1 MSDISLLF
9 LNALEENNY
18 MKCKSMCQDYSS
30 YINALIYHGQT
41 PLMLAAKY
49 GSLDLILLLLNYGA
63 DVNKSNGFGLTPL
76 MISALYN
83 QINIM
88 NELIIHGADVNSTN
102 FYGITA
108 LMMACSSGHFH
119 CVNLLLAQPSIN
131 IDAQDKLNENTALHH
146 ALLKKKTSIVN
157 LLLYHDADISLY
169 NKKDETPL
177 FQIEKNNQFIM
188 SHTKQHYDKNEVSN
202 SIRKTMHFYTECH
215 SI

>member
-18 MKCKSMCQDYSS
+18 MKCKLMCQDYSS

-49 GSLDLILLLLNYGA
+49 GCLDLILLLLNYGA
-63 DVNKSNGFGLTPL
+63 DVNKANGFGLTPL

-88 NELIIHGADVNSTN
+88 NELIIHGADINSTN

-119 CVNLLLAQPSIN
+119 CVNLLLSQPLII

-146 ALLKKKTSIVN
+146 ALLKKKNPIVD
-157 LLLYHDADISLY
+157 LLLYHDADISMY

-177 FQIEKNNQFIM
+177 FLIEKNNQRIIL
-188 SHTKQHYDKNEVSN
+188 HTKSLCDKDEVSN
-202 SIRKTMHFYTECH
+202 GIRKTMHFYTECR

>member
-1 MSDISLLF
+1 MSNISLLF

-18 MKCKSMCQDYSS
+18 IKCKSMCEEYSS

-63 DVNKSNGFGLTPL
+63 DVNKANGFGLTPL
-76 MISALYN
+76 MIAALYN
-83 QINIM
+83 HINIM

-119 CVNLLLAQPSIN
+119 CVNLLLAQPSII

-146 ALLKKKTSIVN
+146 ALLKKKDPIVD
-157 LLLYHDADISLY
+157 LLLYHDADIYTY

-177 FQIEKNNQFIM
+177 YLIEKNNKRIIFN
-188 SHTKQHYDKNEVSN
+188 TKIISEEDIIKNDL
-202 SIRKTMHFYTECH
+202 RKTMYFYTDH
-215 SI
+215 RSI

>member
-1 MSDISLLF
+1 MNDISLLF

-83 QINIM
+83 HINIM

-119 CVNLLLAQPSIN
+119 CVNLLLVQPLII

-146 ALLKKKTSIVN
+146 ALLKKKKTIVD
-157 LLLYHDADISLY
+157 LLLYHGADISLY

-177 FQIEKNNQFIM
+177 FLIEKNNKRIIL
-188 SHTKQHYDKNEVSN
+188 HTKSSCDKDEVSN
-202 SIRKTMHFYTECH
+202 GIRKTIHFYTECL